1 MRGTR
6 STFSQKS
13 SFVDPRPSVGNRSG
27 FRFIEADNAVTDALR
42 ATLERV
48 PLLGFAACR
57 VDCARYIR
65 ILFQQIIKENTTRR
79 YDVVFWMGTY
89 APKRV
94 PGVPMVSFAQGPPG
108 TDARSVISR
117 FNEVCQL
124 AGRLNALKWRTLAQ
138 LRLSPLGLPN
148 FRNSDRIIVGS
159 EQSRAT
165 LHNLFGLPR
174 TITSALPYP
183 IDLDLFHPEVQS
195 TQKRDAFRVLWLG
208 RIIPRKRL
216 DLFLKGVETT
226 IGNGENVTAT
236 IVGNVGFIPG
246 YERMIDRFPYP
257 DRITWIRSVPRAEV
271 PDLIRQHDV
280 LAQPSEEEDFGSSV
294 AEAQACGVP
303 TIVGRTNGNFAYL
316 SARDIHLT
324 ADTSECLADALT
336 TLLQRRSTTDGQ
348 TQRHISRSFA
358 ESCFSVETILP
369 KLEQILLRAS
379 QTNPSAGTLQTD
391 VTESEDHATTSAEQ
405 VTVSSSFR

>member
-1 MRGTR
+1 MRIAASGFVSDAGGSVASANAALLR
-6 STFSQKS
+6 GLLDAGHEVDFFSKS
-13 SFVDPRPSVGNRSG
+13 SFVDPRPSVGNRCG
-27 FRFIEADNAVTDALR
+27 FRFIEADNAATDALR
-42 ATLERV
+42 ATLEGV

-57 VDCARYIR
+57 FDCARYIR

-159 EQSRAT
+159 EQSRST

-226 IGNGENVTAT
+226 IRNGENVTAT

-257 DRITWIRSVPRAEV
+257 DRITWI
-271 PDLIRQHDV
+271 
-280 LAQPSEEEDFGSSV
+280 
-294 AEAQACGVP
+294 
-303 TIVGRTNGNFAYL
+303 
-316 SARDIHLT
+316 
-324 ADTSECLADALT
+324 
-336 TLLQRRSTTDGQ
+336 
-348 TQRHISRSFA
+348 
-358 ESCFSVETILP
+358 
-369 KLEQILLRAS
+369 
-379 QTNPSAGTLQTD
+379 
-391 VTESEDHATTSAEQ
+391 
-405 VTVSSSFR
+405 